1 MTGGPAHRAL
11 SVAPGGGEANR
22 PAAGE
27 RPAGS
32 SGRPAGSGRQEM
44 AAAVAAC
51 LLGAALVLLTAG
63 ATWVRVRV
71 AGTAA
76 DGQETTAAPL
86 AASLTGSDL
95 APALAGLGL
104 VGLAGVVAIAA
115 TRRFGRVVVGVLVVL
130 AGVAIAVAAGRIAAD
145 PLPAV
150 RAASQVRDLVP
161 GTVADLRDLRRT
173 PAPWLATG
181 GGVFLALGGV
191 LVALRGRTWSALSA
205 RYRTPAARP
214 VDAWEAIDRGDDP
227 T

>member
-1 MTGGPAHRAL
+1 
-11 SVAPGGGEANR
+11 
-22 PAAGE
+22 
-27 RPAGS
+27 
-32 SGRPAGSGRQEM
+32 M

-71 AGTAA
+71 AATTA
-76 DGQETTAAPL
+76 DGQEAAAAPL

-115 TRRFGRVVVGVLVVL
+115 TRRLGRVVVGALVVL
-130 AGVAIAVAAGRIAAD
+130 AGVAIAVVAGRLAAD

-161 GTVADLRDLRRT
+161 GATADLRDLRRT
-173 PAPWLATG
+173 FAPWLATCA
-181 GGVFLALGGV
+181 GVLLALGGL
-191 LVALRGRTWSALSA
+191 LVALRGHTWSALSA